1 RIIGLNLLDQKTGRH
16 ARRNANALWGR
27 DFRDIGLL
35 RDDAADHAARRAS
48 WNAARDTARHAAS
61 TQIRGR
67 FLFLNHLNLF
77 WNLGGST
84 QLAVDHFALHLHHL
98 TTAAGGGG
106 GGGGGGGRG
115 GGATRKVIS
124 CVLGSASV

>member
-84 QLAVDHFALHLHHL
+84 QLAVDHFALHLHHFNHS
-98 TTAAGGGG
+98 GWRWW
-106 GGGGGGGRG
+106 GRWG
-115 GGATRKVIS
+115 RRGR
-124 CVLGSASV
+124 